1 MTNARL
7 RTGLCAA
14 LLALLAAFGT
24 ARAQPLELQSA
35 LPSATLAG
43 HYRFTAWGFDIYEAK
58 LWITPGFKADE
69 YARHAFAMQISYLR
83 DFSNEALAQRSVDE
97 MQRQPDFPKAQ
108 IPSWQRALRGA
119 FPDVHKGDRIT
130 AIYRPDKGTVFLT
143 NGRETGVI
151 ADAGFGQFFFGI
163 WLSPHNADPRLRE
176 ALLAAAPPR

>member
-1 MTNARL
+1 MTSARL

-14 LLALLAAFGT
+14 LLALLAAVGT

-35 LPSATLAG
+35 LPSAALAG

-163 WLSPHNADPRLRE
+163 WLSTYNADPRLRE